1 MRALALVALLL
12 AHTPK
17 DVLPPGHKAVRHEL
31 LLVRDAAPVDWVFF
45 VSPVRGFGGSERIE
59 PGTPFGF
66 SSKYGSRIYAY
77 RKDGPLPSPDGVAD
91 LGLAVAAASIPV
103 AEVGSAAL
111 WRPLARV
118 VTTLD
123 VKMGEADQFRLE
135 PVAEARYDAF
145 GRELGGAS
153 WLPLLLLAGLGA
165 AWILRLQRTVGAR
178 APHAGAS

>member
-77 RKDGPLPSPDGVAD
+77 RRGGALPSPDGVAD
-91 LGLAVAAASIPV
+91 QGLAIAVASIPV
-103 AEVGSAAL
+103 TEVGSAAL

-118 VTTLD
+118 LTTLD

-135 PVAEARYDAF
+135 PVAEARYAF